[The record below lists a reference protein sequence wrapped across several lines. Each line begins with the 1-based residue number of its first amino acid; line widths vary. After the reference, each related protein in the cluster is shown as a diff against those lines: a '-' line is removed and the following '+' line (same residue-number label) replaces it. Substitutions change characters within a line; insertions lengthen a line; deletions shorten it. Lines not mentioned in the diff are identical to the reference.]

1 MEFLFRIYT
10 SDDKLL
16 HQIKKKQKKL
26 FLEWQFTQ
34 KVYLWKITNKH
45 KTINNN
51 ALRNSQVRFH
61 QLSGEGGDEN
71 DTLW

>member
-16 HQIKKKQKKL
+16 HQIKKKHKKL

-34 KVYLWKITNKH
+34 KVYLWKTTNKH
-45 KTINNN
+45 EIINNN

-61 QLSGEGGDEN
+61 QLSGDGDG
-71 DTLW
+71 DI